1 MSEAYSPATIGR
13 YEIVRLVGRGGMALV
28 YEARDTTLGRRVAL
42 KVLRTDVASPLL
54 VDRLHREAEAVARL
68 RHPGIVTV
76 HDVGEAG
83 GYHFIAMDF
92 VDGATFGDVAP
103 ALPPRRRLEALE
115 SVARAVAH
123 AHVHGIVH
131 RDLKP
136 ANILVES
143 SGGRLYL
150 TDFGLAR
157 LVDGEALTRSGS
169 AVGTPQYMAPEQV
182 RGEGRLI
189 GPATDVWALGVL
201 LYEVIEGRAPFHGPT
216 PAVLFQALLVDDP
229 PPLTHASRDLSAVCL
244 KALEKE
250 PSRRYRDAGAF
261 ADDLR
266 RALDGEP
273 VRARPASLTYRVT
286 RRVRRRPVP
295 FVLAAS
301 VLVTAL
307 AVALVVT
314 AQNARARRTARHE
327 AEAILRTLPPRRGA
341 AIEALVRADHL
352 ARGVGDDDLRYRV
365 NRRLGELALDG
376 ANYDL
381 ARLAFGAC
389 DALRPGEGLPAFADE
404 HAQASV
410 RRRRERI
417 LAILDDVRAGL
428 SRACRP
434 PDGPLLE
441 DYVLECVQYADDQTA
456 GLLGDALDPPARRVA
471 PGLVWS
477 QEERDVMTLAFRVL
491 GRIDRDAALPPL
503 ARLLG
508 VLRDE
513 RLLVE
518 CGEALC
524 NTRRAEALAPL
535 LLLRARAGAD
545 STVWQQVTRFLP
557 RIPRVVTGEPRT
569 AAEWVMR
576 GELRL
581 DGGDLEGA
589 AADFDHA
596 IAADPGTAAAWGD
609 RGVARARQGRLAEAL
624 ADFDR
629 ALAID
634 PSLFTTRA
642 NRAKVLCDLGRHD
655 EAIEE
660 CGRAIAIEP
669 DQADAVI
676 TRGMARHAKG
686 DVAGAVA
693 DFDRALEVDPRSVS
707 ARINRGN
714 AHRERGRLAE
724 ALADYNAAL
733 ELDPRSATAFLNRAV
748 VHELS
753 GRRPAA
759 LADLERTLELDPRC
773 AMAYYNRGCLRQI
786 EGRHDDAVADF
797 DRMLAIHPDDTN
809 GLVNRGIAHSRAGRQ
824 ERAHADM
831 TRAIEVDPRCGFA
844 YYNRAHVRTLAGDS
858 AGAVA
863 DYERFLKLSPD
874 DPDAP
879 AVRERL
885 KRLRP

>member
-1 MSEAYSPATIGR
+1 MSEAFSPATIGR

-28 YEARDTTLGRRVAL
+28 YEARDATLGRRVAL
-42 KVLRTDVASPLL
+42 KVLRTDVASPRL

-76 HDVGEAG
+76 HDVGEAN

-103 ALPPRRRLEALE
+103 AMPPRRRLEALE

-123 AHVHGIVH
+123 AHAHGIVH

-136 ANILVES
+136 ANVLVES
-143 SGGRLYL
+143 ANGRLYL

-182 RGEGRLI
+182 RGESRLI

-201 LYEVIEGRAPFHGPT
+201 LYELIEGRAPFHGPT

-229 PPLTHASRDLSAVCL
+229 PRLTHASRDLSAVCL
-244 KALEKE
+244 KSLEKE

-266 RALDGEP
+266 RAIDGEP
-273 VRARPASLTYRVT
+273 VQARPASFTYRVT
-286 RRVRRRPVP
+286 RRIRRRPLP

-301 VLVTAL
+301 AL
-307 AVALVVT
+307 AVAMAVAVAVT
-314 AQNARARRTARHE
+314 VQGARARRAAKAE
-327 AEAILRTLPPRRGA
+327 SEAILRALPPQRGA

-365 NRRLGELALDG
+365 SCRLGELALDG

-381 ARLAFGAC
+381 ARLAFGTC
-389 DALRPGEGLPAFADE
+389 DALRPGEGLPALVDE
-404 HAQASV
+404 HAQASA
-410 RRRRERI
+410 RKRRERI

-428 SRACRP
+428 SRAGRP
-434 PDGPLLE
+434 PDGSLLE

-456 GLLGDALDPPARRVA
+456 RLLGEALDRYASRAA
-471 PGLVWS
+471 PGVVWS
-477 QEERDVMTLAFRVL
+477 QEDRDVMTLAFRVL
-491 GRIDRDAALPPL
+491 GRIDRDAALAPL

-508 VLRDE
+508 PLRDE

-535 LLLRARAGAD
+535 LLLRARVGSD

-557 RIPRVVTGEPRT
+557 RIPRALQAEPRT

-581 DGGDLEGA
+581 DGGDLDGA
-589 AADFDHA
+589 AADFDRA
-596 IAADPGTAAAWGD
+596 IEADAGVAAAWGD
-609 RGVARARQGRLAEAL
+609 RGVARARQGRTAEAL

-634 PSLFTTRA
+634 PALFMTRA
-642 NRAKVLCDLGRHD
+642 NRAKVLFDLGRQD

-669 DQADAVI
+669 NQADAVI

-686 DVAGAVA
+686 DHDGAVA
-693 DFDRALEVDPRSVS
+693 DFERALELDPRSVS

-714 AHRERGRLAE
+714 AHRVRGRLAE

-748 VHELS
+748 THELA

-759 LADLERTLELDPRC
+759 LADLERSLELDPRC
-773 AMAYYNRGCLRQI
+773 AIAYYNRGCLRQI
-786 EGRHDDAVADF
+786 EGRFDDAVADF
-797 DRMLAIHPDDTN
+797 DRMLAIQPDDVS

-824 ERAHADM
+824 EPALADL
-831 TRAIEVDPRCGFA
+831 TRAITVDPRCSFA
-844 YYNRAHVRTLAGDS
+844 YFNRAHVRTLAGDT

-863 DYERFLKLSPD
+863 DYERFLKLAPD

-879 AVRERL
+879 EVRRRL
-885 KRLRP
+885 KALRP